1 MIDARLDQF
10 EKDGVKVLISNRMF
24 GPEGAWW
31 TKLEFERDGVK
42 VEIEGR
48 GKTMSEAVAEAVAR
62 LDGLRA
68 GITPR
73 PMLEARSLAERIDD
87 EIPF

>member
-1 MIDARLDQF
+1 MIDARLNQF

-24 GPEGAWW
+24 GPEGPWW
-31 TKLEFERDGVK
+31 TKLDFERDGVK
-42 VEIEGR
+42 VVVEAFGY
-48 GKTMSEAVAEAVAR
+48 TMSEAVGKAIAR

-73 PMLEARSLAERIDD
+73 PMIEARPRAVPIDD

>member
-1 MIDARLDQF
+1 MIDARLEQF
-10 EKDGVKVLISNRMF
+10 GKDGVKVLIANQMIGF
-24 GPEGAWW
+24 EGPWW
-31 TKLEFERDGVK
+31 VKLEFERDGVRVV
-42 VEIEGR
+42 VEAR
-48 GKTMSEAVAEAVAR
+48 GHTMSEATALAIAR

-73 PMLEARSLAERIDD
+73 PMLEAQAVAERIDD